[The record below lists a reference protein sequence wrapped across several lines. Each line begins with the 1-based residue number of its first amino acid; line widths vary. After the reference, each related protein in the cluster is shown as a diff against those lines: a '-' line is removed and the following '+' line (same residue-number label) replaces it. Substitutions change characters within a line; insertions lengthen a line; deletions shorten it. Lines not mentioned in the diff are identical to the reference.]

1 MSRKITSALPLL
13 LGNICLLFLLLAG
26 GFFSFVSAY
35 GLPVNSPGLLAGCM
49 GSSILFA
56 VLWSVPY
63 GGWGALALLGLDALA
78 VWRQWGGLE
87 PMMAAL
93 WKTVSS
99 GAVDMTPFS
108 YSRGLPLEIPAEIYT
123 RNTLTAALLPLVLA
137 FAVILGWLTVRERCW
152 HLSAVL
158 VTLPL
163 VSALMSG
170 VLPDLLP
177 LLAAAAGWGTLL
189 LTSLYSRRDPA
200 SLGRGLWMSLGGIS
214 ALLLLLLALLPREGY
229 YRPDWATNARDQV
242 IETVNRGFSALWNE
256 NSGGGTAWNLDFGI
270 SSPSNGEL
278 DGEVDL
284 TEAGPRRYS
293 RQTVLRVTGGAGRTY
308 LRGGAAGVYTGSGWK
323 AVDESEYGE
332 VAYAPDTFPALT
344 VPDGTPAQTLT
355 VRHVRGRGNNAY
367 MPYRFLGFSGEQAY
381 TVLDSGARR
390 RGDEYEVAYI
400 PGGPVAEAFTPLANG
415 PKAWEQRY
423 SEFVYSHY
431 LDVPDEARAA
441 LRNLAQERMQALAEQ
456 GAFPD
461 PPAELYQRF
470 QQPAYLAMCTAKLL
484 ESVAVYD
491 LDVPPMEPGED
502 FVTHFLE
509 EGRGYCVHFATA
521 GALLLRLEGI
531 PARYVEGY
539 APWLAEGGTSNVR
552 DSDAHA
558 WVEIYLDGYGW
569 YPVEMTPGRQ
579 GGVPEM
585 VAPEVLQTEVP
596 PEMPEDDAAEEEP
609 EDPEVPEDSQPET
622 PDTEAGTN
630 MPEEPGPVDLSWL
643 WKAAAVLLVLAAP
656 YGGYRLARLVGKR
669 RREHPDTNR
678 SVIYAYRRYRLHRD
692 SPEEPELEELG
703 RKAKFSQ
710 HRLTEEERAAA
721 WACADHAVEEWRRKK
736 LPFRKKARK

>member
-35 GLPVNSPGLLAGCM
+35 SLPVDHASLLAGCACC
-49 GSSILFA
+49 SILSA
-56 VLWSVPY
+56 VLWSVPG
-63 GGWGALALLGLDALA
+63 GGWGIPALLGLDALGF
-78 VWRQWGGLE
+78 WRLWERLE
-87 PMMAAL
+87 PAMSVLWEAVSGNGEFQRHLQQLPYAGETLMPPLLLLMAAL
-93 WKTVSS
+93 
-99 GAVDMTPFS
+99 
-108 YSRGLPLEIPAEIYT
+108 
-123 RNTLTAALLPLVLA
+123 ALV
-137 FAVILGWLTVRERCW
+137 LGWLVVRERCW
-152 HLSAVL
+152 HLAAVL

-200 SLGRGLWMSLGGIS
+200 SLGRGIWMSLGGIS

-242 IETVNRGFSALWNE
+242 IETVNRGFSALWSE

-270 SSPSNGEL
+270 SAPSNGEL

-579 GGVPEM
+579 GDVPEM

-596 PEMPEDDAAEEEP
+596 PEMPEEESEATEATEAGQPAPPEGGEESPQGPEEP
-609 EDPEVPEDSQPET
+609 ERAPL
-622 PDTEAGTN
+622 
-630 MPEEPGPVDLSWL
+630 DLRWL
-643 WKAAAVLLVLAAP
+643 WKAAAVLLILAAS
-656 YGGYRLARLVGKR
+656 YGGYRLARLVGKK

-678 SVIYAYRRYRLHRD
+678 SVIYAYRRYRLLLDRD
-692 SPEEPELEELG
+692 GPEEPELEELG

-710 HRLTEEERAAA
+710 HRLTEEERTAA
-721 WACADHAVEEWRRKK
+721 WTCADHALAEWRRKK
-736 LPFRKKARK
+736 LPFQTKTQT

>member
-26 GFFSFVSAY
+26 GFFSLLSAY
-35 GLPVNSPGLLAGCM
+35 GLPANAPALLASCVCCA
-49 GSSILFA
+49 ILFA
-56 VLWSVPY
+56 VLWSVP
-63 GGWGALALLGLDALA
+63 GGSWGALALLGLVGLGF
-78 VWRQWGGLE
+78 WRLWERLE
-87 PMMAAL
+87 PAMAVLWEAVSGNGEFLLHMGQMPSAEEAMTPSLLLLMAAL
-93 WKTVSS
+93 
-99 GAVDMTPFS
+99 
-108 YSRGLPLEIPAEIYT
+108 
-123 RNTLTAALLPLVLA
+123 A
-137 FAVILGWLTVRERCW
+137 FALGWLTVRERCW

-158 VTLPL
+158 VNLPL
-163 VSALMSG
+163 ISALMAG
-170 VLPDLLP
+170 ALPDLLP
-177 LLAAAAGWGTLL
+177 LLAETAGWGTLL
-189 LTSLYSRRDPA
+189 LTSLYSRRDRA
-200 SLGRGLWMSLGGIS
+200 SLGKGLWMSLGGLS
-214 ALLLLLLALLPREGY
+214 ALLVLLLALLPQEGY
-229 YRPDWATNARDQV
+229 YRPDWATSARDRV
-242 IETVNRGFSALWNE
+242 IETVNRGFSALWNG
-256 NSGGGTAWNLDFGI
+256 NGGGTAWNLDFGI
-270 SSPSNGEL
+270 STPSGSSGEL
-278 DGEVDL
+278 DGQVDL

-293 RQTVLRVTGGAGRTY
+293 RQTVLQVTGGTGRTY
-308 LRGGAAGVYTGSGWK
+308 LRGGAAGVYTGSGWE
-323 AVDESEYGE
+323 AIDESEYGE
-332 VAYAPDTFPALT
+332 LPYPADLFPALT
-344 VPDGTPAQTLT
+344 APDGTPAETLT
-355 VRHVRGRGNNAY
+355 IRHVRGRGKTAY
-367 MPYRFLGFSGEQAY
+367 MPYRFLGFSEEQAY

-400 PGGPVAEAFTPLANG
+400 PGGPVTGGFTPLENG
-415 PKAWEQRY
+415 PEAWEKRY
-423 SEFVYSHY
+423 SDFVYSHY
-431 LDVPDEARAA
+431 LDVPDGARTA
-441 LRNLAQERMQALAEQ
+441 LEQLARERMQGLAES
-456 GAFPD
+456 GAFPS

-470 QQPAYLAMCTAKLL
+470 QKSAYLAMCTARLL

-491 LDVPPMEPGED
+491 LDVPAMEPGED
-502 FVTHFLE
+502 FVAHFLE

-521 GALLLRLEGI
+521 GALLLRMYGI

-539 APWLAEGGTSNVR
+539 APWLGEGGTSNVR

-579 GGVPEM
+579 GDVPEM

-630 MPEEPGPVDLSWL
+630 MPEEPVPVDLSWL

-656 YGGYRLARLVGKR
+656 YGGYRLARLVGKK

-678 SVIYAYRRYRLHRD
+678 SVLYAYRRYRLHRD